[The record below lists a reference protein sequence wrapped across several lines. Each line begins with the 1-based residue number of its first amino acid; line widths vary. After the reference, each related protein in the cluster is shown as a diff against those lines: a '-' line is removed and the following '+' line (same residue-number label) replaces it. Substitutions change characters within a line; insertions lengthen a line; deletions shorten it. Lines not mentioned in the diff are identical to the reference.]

1 VTNAQAATLLTAM
14 LEICQVRITDLEK
27 YRTLL
32 TESERQEHVRKLRL
46 DTVALTIAINLLTNG
61 STDVHG

>member
-1 VTNAQAATLLTAM
+1 MTNAQAATLLTAM